1 MSPIVQTSLVR
12 PAKVAGEVNDLK
24 MKKAVLATLLC
35 VVAAGAG
42 ITVRAAA
49 GKDEVKRV
57 GAATTVLNEMMN
69 AQDKA
74 IPGAIMEKAEAV
86 AIFPGV
92 KKAGFVVG
100 GQWGRGII
108 SVRDADT
115 RKWSS
120 PAFLTMTGGSVGAQ
134 IGGTEIDVILVIMNR
149 SGVEHLLANQVKLG
163 GEISA
168 AAGPLGRAGEASTDL
183 QMQAQILSYSRSR
196 GLFAGATVNGSVIKE
211 DMDANTRFYGKA
223 LTSEDIV
230 FERAVRPPA
239 SAP

>member
-1 MSPIVQTSLVR
+1 MNVKRVTLGV
-12 PAKVAGEVNDLK
+12 
-24 MKKAVLATLLC
+24 LLC
-35 VVAAGAG
+35 IVATGAG
-42 ITVRAAA
+42 ITARAAA

-57 GAATTVLNEMMN
+57 VEATTVLNEMMQ
-69 AQDKA
+69 ARDKA
-74 IPGAIMEKAEAV
+74 IPGTILEKAEAI

-108 SVRDADT
+108 SVRDVST
-115 RKWSS
+115 RHWSS

-149 SGVEHLLANQVKLG
+149 SGVEHLLSNQVKLG

-168 AAGPLGRAGEASTDL
+168 AAGPVGRAGEASTDL
-183 QMQAQILSYSRSR
+183 QLQAEILSYSRSR

-211 DMDANTRFYGKA
+211 DVDANTRFYGKT
-223 LTSEDIV
+223 LSSEDIV
-230 FERAVRPPA
+230 FERAGSSPPSVVA
-239 SAP
+239 LKTALAQHSN

>member
-1 MSPIVQTSLVR
+1 MKLKSVA
-12 PAKVAGEVNDLK
+12 PAI
-24 MKKAVLATLLC
+24 LLC
-35 VVAAGAG
+35 VVATGADTT
-42 ITVRAAA
+42 IRAAA

-57 GAATTVLNEMMN
+57 SAATTVLNEMMR
-69 AQDKA
+69 ARDQA
-74 IPGAIMEKAEAV
+74 IPGAILEKAEAI

-108 SVRDADT
+108 SVRDAVT
-115 RKWSS
+115 RQWSS

-149 SGVEHLLANQVKLG
+149 SGVEHLLSNQVKLG

-168 AAGPLGRAGEASTDL
+168 AAGPVGRAGEASTDL
-183 QMQAQILSYSRSR
+183 QLQAQILSYSRSR

-211 DMDANTRFYGKA
+211 DVDANTRFYEKT
-223 LTSEDIV
+223 LSSEDIV
-230 FERAVRPPA
+230 FERAGHSPA
-239 SAP
+239 SVAVLKTALARHSR

>member
-1 MSPIVQTSLVR
+1 MN
-12 PAKVAGEVNDLK
+12 AKNVAVGI
-24 MKKAVLATLLC
+24 LLG
-35 VVAAGAG
+35 VVATGAN

-57 GAATTVLNEMMN
+57 GQATTVLNEMMR
-69 AQDKA
+69 AHDKA
-74 IPGAIMEKAEAV
+74 IPRTILEKAEAI
-86 AIFPGV
+86 AIFPAV

-108 SVRDADT
+108 SVRDANT
-115 RKWSS
+115 RNWSS

-163 GEISA
+163 GEVSA
-168 AAGPLGRAGEASTDL
+168 AAGPVGRAAEASTDL
-183 QMQAQILSYSRSR
+183 QMHAQILSYSRSR

-211 DMDANTRFYGKA
+211 DVDANTRFYGKT
-223 LTSEDIV
+223 LSSEDIV
-230 FERAVRPPA
+230 FGRAGNSPA
-239 SAP
+239 SADVLKTALGRHGN

>member
-1 MSPIVQTSLVR
+1 MK
-12 PAKVAGEVNDLK
+12 AKN
-24 MKKAVLATLLC
+24 VLLGVLLC
-35 VVAAGAG
+35 LVATGAG
-42 ITVRAAA
+42 ITLRAAA

-57 GAATTVLNEMMN
+57 DAATTVLNEMMS
-69 AQDKA
+69 AKDKA
-74 IPGAIMEKAEAV
+74 IPGAILEKAEAI

-108 SVRDADT
+108 SVRDAVT
-115 RKWSS
+115 RQWSS

-149 SGVEHLLANQVKLG
+149 SGVEHLLSNQVKLG

-168 AAGPLGRAGEASTDL
+168 AAGPVGRAGEASTDL

-196 GLFAGATVNGSVIKE
+196 GLFAGVTVNGSVIKE
-211 DMDANTRFYGKA
+211 DVDANTRFYEKTLSA
-223 LTSEDIV
+223 EDIV
-230 FERAVRPPA
+230 FERAGSSPPGVHA
-239 SAP
+239 LKFALTQHSN

>member
-1 MSPIVQTSLVR
+1 MKLKS
-12 PAKVAGEVNDLK
+12 VALGILF
-24 MKKAVLATLLC
+24 C
-35 VVAAGAG
+35 VVATGAS

-49 GKDEVKRV
+49 GRDEVKRV
-57 GAATTVLNEMMN
+57 GAATTVLNEMMK
-69 AQDKA
+69 ARDKA
-74 IPGAIMEKAEAV
+74 IPGSILEKAEAI

-108 SVRDADT
+108 SVRDAST
-115 RKWSS
+115 RNWSS

-134 IGGTEIDVILVIMNR
+134 IGGTEVDVILVIMNR
-149 SGVEHLLANQVKLG
+149 AGVEHLLSNQVKLG

-168 AAGPLGRAGEASTDL
+168 AAGPVGRAGEASTDL

-211 DMDANTRFYGKA
+211 DADANTRFYEKT
-223 LTSEDIV
+223 LSSEDIV
-230 FERAVRPPA
+230 FERGGTSPA
-239 SAP
+239 SVDLLKTALARHSN

>member
-1 MSPIVQTSLVR
+1 
-12 PAKVAGEVNDLK
+12 
-24 MKKAVLATLLC
+24 MKSKNVVLGILLC
-35 VVAAGAG
+35 ATAGTMA
-42 ITVRAAA
+42 VSAAA

-57 GAATTVLNEMMN
+57 GAATTVLNEMMR
-69 AQDKA
+69 ARDKA
-74 IPGAIMEKAEAV
+74 IPANILEKAEAI

-108 SVRDADT
+108 SVRDKDS

-120 PAFLTMTGGSVGAQ
+120 PAFLTLTGGSVGAQ

-149 SGVEHLLANQVKLG
+149 SGVEHLLSNQVKLG

-168 AAGPLGRAGEASTDL
+168 AAGPVGRASEASTDL

-196 GLFAGATVNGSVIKE
+196 GLFAGATVNGSVVKE
-211 DMDANTRFYGKA
+211 DVDANTRFYGKT
-223 LTSEDIV
+223 LSSEDIV
-230 FERAVRPPA
+230 FDRAGTSPESVDVFKTALARH
-239 SAP
+239 SN

>member
-1 MSPIVQTSLVR
+1 
-12 PAKVAGEVNDLK
+12 
-24 MKKAVLATLLC
+24 MKLRNVTLGILLC
-35 VVAAGAG
+35 VMAIGANVTLRAAAGK
-42 ITVRAAA
+42 A

-57 GAATTVLNEMMN
+57 GAATTVLNEMMR
-69 AQDKA
+69 ARDTA
-74 IPGAIMEKAEAV
+74 IPGSILEKAEAI

-134 IGGTEIDVILVIMNR
+134 IGGTESDVILVIMNR

-163 GEISA
+163 AEISA
-168 AAGPLGRAGEASTDL
+168 AAGPVGAGEEKSTDL
-183 QMQAQILSYSRSR
+183 QMDAQILSYTRSR
-196 GLFAGATVNGSVIKE
+196 GLFAGVTVNGSVIKE
-211 DMDANTRFYGKA
+211 DVDANTRFYQKS
-223 LTSEDIV
+223 LSTEDIV
-230 FERAVRPPA
+230 FERAGSSPA
-239 SAP
+239 SVTVLKTALGRHSSR

>member
-1 MSPIVQTSLVR
+1 MKLKRVAIGILVC
-12 PAKVAGEVNDLK
+12 VA
-24 MKKAVLATLLC
+24 
-35 VVAAGAG
+35 AAGANFTLG
-42 ITVRAAA
+42 AAA

-57 GAATTVLNEMMN
+57 GAATTVLTEMMQ
-69 AQDKA
+69 AGDKA
-74 IPGAIMEKAEAV
+74 IPANILEKAEAI

-108 SVRDADT
+108 SVRGVDS

-149 SGVEHLLANQVKLG
+149 SGVEHLLSNQVKLG
-163 GEISA
+163 GEVSA
-168 AAGPLGRAGEASTDL
+168 AAGPVGRAAEASTDL
-183 QMQAQILSYSRSR
+183 QLQAQILSYSRSR

-211 DMDANTRFYGKA
+211 DADANARYYEKP
-223 LTSEDIV
+223 LSSEDIV
-230 FERAVRPPA
+230 FERAGTSPA
-239 SAP
+239 GVSALKTALGRHTN

>member
-1 MSPIVQTSLVR
+1 M
-12 PAKVAGEVNDLK
+12 K
-24 MKKAVLATLLC
+24 MKYVALGTLFCVLAT
-35 VVAAGAG
+35 AADT
-42 ITVRAAA
+42 TVGAAA

-57 GAATTVLNEMMN
+57 GAATTVLNEMMR
-69 AQDKA
+69 AGDKA
-74 IPGAIMEKAEAV
+74 IPSTILEKAEAI

-149 SGVEHLLANQVKLG
+149 SGVEHLLSNQVKLG
-163 GEISA
+163 AEISA
-168 AAGPLGRAGEASTDL
+168 AAGPVGRAGEASTDL
-183 QMQAQILSYSRSR
+183 QLQAQILSYSRSR

-211 DMDANTRFYGKA
+211 DVDANTRFYEKT
-223 LTSEDIV
+223 LSSEDIV
-230 FERAVRPPA
+230 FERAGTPPPSVGVLKTA
-239 SAP
+239 LARHSS

>member
-1 MSPIVQTSLVR
+1 MK
-12 PAKVAGEVNDLK
+12 AKNVGLGI
-24 MKKAVLATLLC
+24 LLC
-35 VVAAGAG
+35 AFVTAAT
-42 ITVRAAA
+42 ITMGAAA

-57 GAATTVLNEMMN
+57 GAATAVLNEMMR
-69 AQDKA
+69 ARDKA
-74 IPGAIMEKAEAV
+74 IPANILEKAEAI

-108 SVRDADT
+108 SVRDKET
-115 RKWSS
+115 RHWSS

-149 SGVEHLLANQVKLG
+149 SGVENLLSNQVKLG

-168 AAGPLGRAGEASTDL
+168 AAGPVGRAGEASTDL
-183 QMQAQILSYSRSR
+183 QLQAQILSYSRSR

-211 DMDANTRFYGKA
+211 DVDANTRFYEKTLSA
-223 LTSEDIV
+223 EDIV
-230 FERAVRPPA
+230 FDRAGTTPPSA
-239 SAP
+239 SMLKNALARHSN

>member
-1 MSPIVQTSLVR
+1 MNVKSVGLGI
-12 PAKVAGEVNDLK
+12 
-24 MKKAVLATLLC
+24 LLC
-35 VVAAGAG
+35 VVAIGTNS
-42 ITVRAAA
+42 TVRAAA

-57 GAATTVLNEMMN
+57 VAATTVLNEMMR
-69 AQDKA
+69 AGDKA
-74 IPGAIMEKAEAV
+74 IPGSILEKAEAI

-92 KKAGFVVG
+92 KKAGFVIG

-108 SVRDADT
+108 SVRDAAT
-115 RKWSS
+115 RNWSS

-149 SGVEHLLANQVKLG
+149 SGVEHLLSNEVKLG

-196 GLFAGATVNGSVIKE
+196 GLFAGAP
-211 DMDANTRFYGKA
+211 GKA
-223 LTSEDIV
+223 SPLKENKDETAGFSGNPFSSEDVI
-230 FERAVRPPA
+230 FDRAGVPPA
-239 SAP
+239 SVGVLKT

>member
-1 MSPIVQTSLVR
+1 MKLKS
-12 PAKVAGEVNDLK
+12 VALGILF
-24 MKKAVLATLLC
+24 C
-35 VVAAGAG
+35 VVATGAS

-49 GKDEVKRV
+49 GRDEVKRV
-57 GAATTVLNEMMN
+57 GAATTVLNEMMK
-69 AQDKA
+69 ARDKA
-74 IPGAIMEKAEAV
+74 IPGSILEKAEAI

-108 SVRDADT
+108 SVRDATT

-134 IGGTEIDVILVIMNR
+134 IGGTEVDVILVIMNR
-149 SGVEHLLANQVKLG
+149 AGVEHLLSNQVKLG

-168 AAGPLGRAGEASTDL
+168 AAGPVGRAGEASTDL

-211 DMDANTRFYGKA
+211 DADANTRFYEKT
-223 LTSEDIV
+223 LSSEDIV
-230 FERAVRPPA
+230 FERGGTSPA
-239 SAP
+239 SVDLLKTALARHSN

>member
-1 MSPIVQTSLVR
+1 MTRRFQPNIL
-12 PAKVAGEVNDLK
+12 
-24 MKKAVLATLLC
+24 
-35 VVAAGAG
+35 
-42 ITVRAAA
+42 
-49 GKDEVKRV
+49 
-57 GAATTVLNEMMN
+57 
-69 AQDKA
+69 
-74 IPGAIMEKAEAV
+74 EKAEAI

-149 SGVEHLLANQVKLG
+149 SGVEHLLSNQVKLG

-168 AAGPLGRAGEASTDL
+168 AAGPVGRAGEASTDL

-196 GLFAGATVNGSVIKE
+196 GLFAGATVNGSVVKE
-211 DMDANTRFYGKA
+211 DVDANHASTGRRSHPR
-223 LTSEDIV
+223 TSSSS
-230 FERAVRPPA
+230 ERGVRPPA
-239 SAP
+239 SPC